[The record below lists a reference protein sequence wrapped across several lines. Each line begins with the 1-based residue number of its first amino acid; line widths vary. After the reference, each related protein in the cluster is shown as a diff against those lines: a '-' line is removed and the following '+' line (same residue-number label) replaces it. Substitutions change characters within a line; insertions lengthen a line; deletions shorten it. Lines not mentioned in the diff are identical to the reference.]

1 MSALL
6 LPSSLLVLRHFFLK
20 FHLKI
25 KFSQSYLFSIEGELG
40 KSVPTMKRDGIKH
53 ILGVIKTILVSE
65 EGIFTVDFPF

>member
-6 LPSSLLVLRHFFLK
+6 LPSSLLVLRNFLK
-20 FHLKI
+20 FNLKI
-25 KFSQSYLFSIEGELG
+25 NFSQSFLFSIEGELG

-65 EGIFTVDFPF
+65 EGIFTVNFPF